1 MISSMVSD
9 PPRTPLRVKEY
20 LGSSPSFRDPDEAA
34 PVGSRGLDSAPVS
47 PPHSNL
53 AVYYRPPAAAGA
65 NFSQDVVASLLRMRD
80 SRSESQ
86 EDSSAS
92 SAAGDAPAVSHFPG
106 GSAPAV
112 SHFPGGSAPAVSHF
126 PGASAPAVNHFPG
139 GSAPAVSH
147 FSGSSAPAVSHFP
160 GGSAP
165 AVSRLLSGVS
175 PLVPGGPFENKRS
188 RKSTGQSGLRM
199 RNGSSSRVPASGK
212 RGAKSRREEVVVEI
226 EEEEEEEEEEDYEEE
241 EDEER
246 AKASQL
252 ISRLRQVTME
262 ETR

>member
-1 MISSMVSD
+1 MLSSFVVSD

-20 LGSSPSFRDPDEAA
+20 LGSSPSFPDPDDAA
-34 PVGSRGLDSAPVS
+34 PVESRGLDSAPVS

-92 SAAGDAPAVSHFPG
+92 STAGDAPAVSHFPG
-106 GSAPAV
+106 
-112 SHFPGGSAPAVSHF
+112 
-126 PGASAPAVNHFPG
+126 
-139 GSAPAVSH
+139 
-147 FSGSSAPAVSHFP
+147 SSAPAVSHFP
-160 GGSAP
+160 QGSAP

-175 PLVPGGPFENKRS
+175 PLVPGGALANRRS
-188 RKSTGQSGLRM
+188 RKSTGQSGLRT
-199 RNGSSSRVPASGK
+199 RNGSSSRAPASGK
-212 RGAKSRREEVVVEI
+212 RGAKSRREEEVVEI
-226 EEEEEEEEEEDYEEE
+226 EEEEEEEEDYEEE

>member
-1 MISSMVSD
+1 MISFVVSD

-20 LGSSPSFRDPDEAA
+20 LGSSPSFPDPDDAA
-34 PVGSRGLDSAPVS
+34 PVESRGLDSAPVS

-53 AVYYRPPAAAGA
+53 AVYYRPPPSAGA

-86 EDSSAS
+86 DSSAS
-92 SAAGDAPAVSHFPG
+92 STAGDVSAVSHFPG
-106 GSAPAV
+106 RSAPAV
-112 SHFPGGSAPAVSHF
+112 SHFPQ
-126 PGASAPAVNHFPG
+126 
-139 GSAPAVSH
+139 
-147 FSGSSAPAVSHFP
+147 
-160 GGSAP
+160 GSAP

-175 PLVPGGPFENKRS
+175 PLVPGGALANKRS

-199 RNGSSSRVPASGK
+199 RNGSSSRAPASGK
-212 RGAKSRREEVVVEI
+212 RGAKSRREEVVEI
-226 EEEEEEEEEEDYEEE
+226 EEEEEEEEDYEEE
-241 EDEER
+241 EEDEER
-246 AKASQL
+246 AKTSQL